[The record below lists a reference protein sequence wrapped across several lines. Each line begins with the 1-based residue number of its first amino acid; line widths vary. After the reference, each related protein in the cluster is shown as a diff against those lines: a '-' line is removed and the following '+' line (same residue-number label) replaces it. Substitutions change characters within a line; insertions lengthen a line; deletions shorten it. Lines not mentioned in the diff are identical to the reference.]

1 MSDLIIDNDL
11 DIFADPTPAPEDERN
26 HSLKRELDELRVKLQ
41 TMADSAA
48 CEMMYPEME
57 QWCREWKRLTASLTA
72 FITLARERNIDFQFT
87 AAERQHGQTG
97 NEAYD
102 RFQQQISDIKE
113 AAARQGEEAARTNL
127 AAKEKRQTKK
137 EKKRRTQKGKA
148 RKADV
153 EEDAENENDVDAE
166 EQDGENE
173 IEVLDV
179 VDAEEQGRPLMRSIR
194 VRGARKI
201 APRVQGDHADAE
213 SMAVAAKS
221 SEPVGKKKVHAV
233 PCNRCAGLNRTC
245 YRHPSR
251 NVNVCEECDRLKT
264 ACSHAGKKH
273 NASPTPT
280 PTPPHQSSS
289 TAKSGRAANAGLP
302 PKVKA
307 TAPAPAPAGMGKV
320 PPPGPTPS
328 LSGNRRVYVEI
339 EAKRKMKRK
348 ATEDSSEGESETGD
362 EDAYLAGRL
371 NGLNTFVTM
380 FETALGA
387 LKKEVKEIDDHLEYK
402 RRRRRR

>member
-1 MSDLIIDNDL
+1 M
-11 DIFADPTPAPEDERN
+11 
-26 HSLKRELDELRVKLQ
+26 
-41 TMADSAA
+41 
-48 CEMMYPEME
+48 
-57 QWCREWKRLTASLTA
+57 
-72 FITLARERNIDFQFT
+72 
-87 AAERQHGQTG
+87 
-97 NEAYD
+97 
-102 RFQQQISDIKE
+102 
-113 AAARQGEEAARTNL
+113 
-127 AAKEKRQTKK
+127 
-137 EKKRRTQKGKA
+137 
-148 RKADV
+148 

-221 SEPVGKKKVHAV
+221 SEPVGKKVSFSVFDRWTQAYFVQKVHAV

-264 ACSHAGKKH
+264 ACSHAGKYIIDFDWVTWVDFWFEGKKH

-371 NGLNTFVTM
+371 NGLSTFVTM